1 MNTEQ
6 KKINNMNPKIE
17 KKYFELI
24 AKKDEKSKA
33 KARRLVIDW
42 YEKHPEECESDFE
55 KILAENADLLKLM
68 KDR

>member
-1 MNTEQ
+1 
-6 KKINNMNPKIE
+6 MNPKIE

-33 KARRLVIDW
+33 KARRLVMDW
-42 YEKHPEECESDFE
+42 YEMHPEECESDFE
-55 KILAENADLLKLM
+55 KILAENAGLLKLM

>member
-1 MNTEQ
+1 
-6 KKINNMNPKIE
+6 MNPKIE

-33 KARRLVIDW
+33 KARRLVMDW
-42 YEKHPEECESDFE
+42 YERHPEECESDFE